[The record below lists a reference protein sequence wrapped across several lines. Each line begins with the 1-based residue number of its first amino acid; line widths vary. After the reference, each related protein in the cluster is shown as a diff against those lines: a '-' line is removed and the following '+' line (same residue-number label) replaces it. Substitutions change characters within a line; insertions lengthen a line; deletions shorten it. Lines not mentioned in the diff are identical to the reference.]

1 MSRPCLLSVLLCALL
16 PFQGLAQAPSQ
27 PPMVPAPA
35 TPAEG
40 PRAALGEEQQPQD
53 EIIPRERQ
61 RPEDS
66 VGRRVGR
73 IALGTFGGLLGG
85 VVGGLPG
92 IGLSIGLE
100 RGCEGCANG
109 TAVIIAGL
117 AGVAGVASGM
127 AFGVWGIGSLLGGEG
142 RYLPTLAG
150 TGIGLLVGGGIAV
163 YLGDQIKEELA
174 IPPLLIGP
182 ILGTLIAYEISHS
195 NEWERGAEASP
206 SVAVLPTVGVSPSG
220 GFVAGLVGR
229 F

>member
-1 MSRPCLLSVLLCALL
+1 MSRTCLVSVVLCALL

-35 TPAEG
+35 APAEG
-40 PRAALGEEQQPQD
+40 ARAAPGEEQPPQD

-61 RPEDS
+61 RTEDS
-66 VGRRVGR
+66 AGRRVGR
-73 IALGTFGGLLGG
+73 IALGTFSGLLGG
-85 VVGGLPG
+85 VLGGLPG
-92 IGLSIGLE
+92 IGLSIGFE
-100 RGCEGCANG
+100 RGCEGCGNI
-109 TAVIIAGL
+109 TASLI
-117 AGVAGVASGM
+117 AGVAGIAGFAAGM
-127 AFGVWGIGSLLGGEG
+127 AFGVWGTGSLLGGEG

-150 TGIGLLVGGGIAV
+150 TGIGILVGGGIAV

-206 SVAVLPTVGVSPSG
+206 SVAVLPTFGVSPSG

>member
-1 MSRPCLLSVLLCALL
+1 
-16 PFQGLAQAPSQ
+16 
-27 PPMVPAPA
+27 
-35 TPAEG
+35 
-40 PRAALGEEQQPQD
+40 
-53 EIIPRERQ
+53 
-61 RPEDS
+61 
-66 VGRRVGR
+66 
-73 IALGTFGGLLGG
+73 
-85 VVGGLPG
+85 VGGLPG